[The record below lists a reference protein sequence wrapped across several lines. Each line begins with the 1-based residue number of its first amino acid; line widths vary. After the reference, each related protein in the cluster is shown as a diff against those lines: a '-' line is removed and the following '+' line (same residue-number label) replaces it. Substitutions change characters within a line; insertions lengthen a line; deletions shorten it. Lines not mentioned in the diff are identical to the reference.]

1 MEVEIISIFFFFDKI
16 YDFRH
21 HSTKCVISI
30 RYTIVKKRGYYMDIM
45 EDVVLNLILV
55 MFPVLLYFI
64 YNCYREL
71 KCEKYNNLLLDV
83 SLVSSMYL
91 CFRYGNIRNNAL
103 GLLFCNLPI
112 VVAYLKNQ
120 PSVSVLLS
128 IIVVAYSALYFNV
141 SILWL
146 ILKYSCYL
154 IIYYLGKRREIKDN
168 TFIIAIVVLQG
179 FFLSF
184 EYFYQFNYSN
194 VFALIEILVVMM
206 LFYLLPFFLL
216 YLFKLAD
223 QVTSLHLTIS
233 ELEKDMQIKNS
244 LFKITHEVKNP
255 IAVCK
260 GYLDMLDVYDV
271 DKAERY
277 IPIIR
282 QEIARS
288 LDIMSDFMEFSKI
301 KIDKEIIDIN
311 MLLEDIEE
319 DLQLLINGK
328 NIEFSCRLISEEVYV
343 EGDYNRLKQV
353 FINMVKNSLE
363 AMEGDG
369 KIEIITHI
377 LKGQYYIEIIDNGCG
392 MDEETLSRVKE
403 MFFTTKIKGSG
414 LGVSLSNEIIKA
426 HHGSMDYSSKVGK
439 GTKVVVKLPI
449 VVL

>member
-1 MEVEIISIFFFFDKI
+1 MNN
-16 YDFRH
+16 
-21 HSTKCVISI
+21 
-30 RYTIVKKRGYYMDIM
+30 M

-55 MFPVLLYFI
+55 MFPVLVYFI
-64 YNCYREL
+64 YNCYRKL

-91 CFRYGNIRNNAL
+91 CFKFGNIEENNL

-120 PSVSVLLS
+120 SNVALLLS
-128 IIVVAYSALYFNV
+128 GMVVMYSYYYFDI

-146 ILKYSCYL
+146 ILKYGCYL
-154 IIYYLGKRREIKDN
+154 GVYCLGKKRKIKDN
-168 TFIIAIVVLQG
+168 TFIISIVVLQG

-184 EYFYQFNYSN
+184 EYFYRFSYSDLGT
-194 VFALIEILVVMM
+194 LIEILIMMM
-206 LFYLLPFFLL
+206 LFYLLPFLLL

-223 QVTSLHLTIS
+223 QVTSLHLTVS
-233 ELEKDMQIKNS
+233 ELEKDKQIKNS

-260 GYLDMLDVYDV
+260 GYLDMLDVYDIE
-271 DKAERY
+271 KAERY

-282 QEIARS
+282 QEMERS
-288 LDIMSDFMEFSKI
+288 LDIMQDFMEFSKI
-301 KIDKEIIDIN
+301 KIDKEIIDVN
-311 MLLEDIEE
+311 MLLEEIED
-319 DLQLLINGK
+319 DLQLLINSK
-328 NIEFSCRLISEEVYV
+328 NVSFSCKTTLDEVYV

-363 AMEGDG
+363 AIEGEG
-369 KIEIITHI
+369 KIEIVARV
-377 LKGQYYIEIIDNGCG
+377 LKGCYYIEIIDNGCG
-392 MDEETLSRVKE
+392 MDAETLSKVKE
-403 MFFTTKIKGSG
+403 MFFTTKVKGSG

-426 HHGSMDYSSKVGK
+426 HQGSIDYSSKEGI
-439 GTKVVVKLPI
+439 GTKVIVKLPV

>member
-1 MEVEIISIFFFFDKI
+1 MN
-16 YDFRH
+16 
-21 HSTKCVISI
+21 
-30 RYTIVKKRGYYMDIM
+30 IM

-55 MFPVLLYFI
+55 MFPVLVYFI

-71 KCEKYNNLLLDV
+71 KCEKYNVLLLDV

-91 CFRYGNIRNNAL
+91 CFRYGNIENNAL

-120 PSVSVLLS
+120 PSVSVMLS
-128 IIVVAYSALYFNV
+128 IIVIVYSYFEFDV
-141 SILWL
+141 SVLGL
-146 ILKYSCYL
+146 ILKYGSYL
-154 IIYYLGKRREIKDN
+154 VIYYLGKRRNIRDN

-184 EYFYQFNYSN
+184 EYFLLFSYSN
-194 VFALIEILVVMM
+194 LMTLVEILVVMLM
-206 LFYLLPFFLL
+206 FYLLPFFLL

-223 QVTSLHLTIS
+223 QITSLHLTVS
-233 ELEKDMQIKNS
+233 ELEKDKQIKNS

-260 GYLDMLDVYDV
+260 GYLDMLQVYDEE
-271 DKAERY
+271 KAKRY

-319 DLQLLINGK
+319 EFQLLIN
-328 NIEFSCRLISEEVYV
+328 NRDIIFSCRVTRDEVYV

-353 FINMVKNSLE
+353 FVNMMKNSLE
-363 AMEGDG
+363 AIDGDG
-369 KIEIITHI
+369 KIEIVAHV

-392 MDEETLSRVKE
+392 MDEETLGRVKE
-403 MFFTTKIKGSG
+403 MFFTTKVKGSG

-426 HHGSMDYSSKVGK
+426 HQGSIDYSSKVGK